1 MFIAVLFAV
10 WLSTFGRSDS
20 SIDDSSRQGRD
31 GAENVSW
38 RLLSPVSWFGGRS
51 HLGTGKVYVRVDRN
65 RLAKGVLFL
74 DDVDLKLSTT
84 GIIVRDPGVISL
96 RSAVPGMFHDWHP
109 TEYCKVVVHANE
121 ITVLDVLV
129 NGKIERADD
138 GALVSRPVCKCMIQ
152 AVRDK
157 PGDAN
162 EVPTCE

>member
-1 MFIAVLFAV
+1 M
-10 WLSTFGRSDS
+10 
-20 SIDDSSRQGRD
+20 
-31 GAENVSW
+31 
-38 RLLSPVSWFGGRS
+38 
-51 HLGTGKVYVRVDRN
+51 RVDRN

-109 TEYCKVVVHANE
+109 TEYCRVVVHANQ

-157 PGDAN
+157 TSDAN

>member
-1 MFIAVLFAV
+1 MRFD
-10 WLSTFGRSDS
+10 RS
-20 SIDDSSRQGRD
+20 
-31 GAENVSW
+31 
-38 RLLSPVSWFGGRS
+38 
-51 HLGTGKVYVRVDRN
+51 K
-65 RLAKGVLFL
+65 LAKGVLFL
-74 DDVDLKLSTT
+74 DDVDLKLSAT

-138 GALVSRPVCKCMIQ
+138 GTLVSRPVCKCMIQ

-157 PGDAN
+157 SSDAN
-162 EVPTCE
+162 EAPTCE

>member
-1 MFIAVLFAV
+1 VLIAALFAF
-10 WLSTFGRSDS
+10 WLPTFGPSAFDM
-20 SIDDSSRQGRD
+20 DDSRRQRRE

-38 RLLSPVSWFGGRS
+38 RLLSPASWFGGRS
-51 HLGTGKVYVRVDRN
+51 HLGTGKVYVRFDRS

-74 DDVDLKLSTT
+74 DDVDLKLSAT

-96 RSAVPGMFHDWHP
+96 RSAVPGVFHDWHP

-129 NGKIERADD
+129 NGKTERTDD
-138 GALVSRPVCKCMIQ
+138 GTLVSRPVCKCMIP

-157 PGDAN
+157 PSDAN
-162 EVPTCE
+162 EAPTCE